1 MSFHIGIWDLGL
13 VIVVS
18 LQATLL
24 AYLARPQWKAALLT
38 LPIPF
43 TVATLA
49 VGQRPGIMH
58 VLGLV
63 LLFSYTQAVR
73 VLHTRLGLPIIFSI
87 LVAAVGYCVVA
98 GLLAPWLPRG
108 ETAFWLASL
117 AVLALAIALFR
128 AMPERA
134 EPDYRSALP
143 VWLKL
148 PIIAAITL
156 ALVILKGWL
165 QGFVALFPMVG
176 LVAAYEA
183 RHSLWTIGRQIP
195 VLMVSMVPLIV
206 SSHLAQP
213 VVGLGLALVVGWV
226 AFLVVFLPIAWR
238 MRPRLE
244 PSPLVPA
251 ETNSP
256 DLEAARPLPSDV
268 A

>member
-1 MSFHIGIWDLGL
+1 MPFQLGLWDLGL

-24 AYLARPQWKAALLT
+24 AYLPRPQWKANLLT

-49 VGQRPGIMH
+49 VGQRPNITH

-73 VLHTRLGLPIIFSI
+73 LLYTRLRLPIIFSI
-87 LVAAVGYCVVA
+87 LLAAVGYCVVA
-98 GLLAPWLPRG
+98 GLLVPWLPRG
-108 ETAFWLASL
+108 EAAFWLSSL
-117 AVLALAIALFR
+117 AVLALAVGLFR
-128 AMPERA
+128 AMPGRA
-134 EPDYRSALP
+134 EPAYRSALP

-148 PIIAAITL
+148 PIVVVITL
-156 ALVILKGWL
+156 TLVFLKGWL
-165 QGFVALFPMVG
+165 QGFMALFPMVG
-176 LVAAYEA
+176 VVAAYEA

-195 VLMVSMVPLIV
+195 VLMMCMVPLIV

-226 AFLVVFLPIAWR
+226 AFLAVFLPMAWH
-238 MRPRLE
+238 MRSSLGQ
-244 PSPLVPA
+244 SQLVPA
-251 ETNSP
+251 TIQ
-256 DLEAARPLPSDV
+256 SDEL